1 MHDYSLAL
9 SISFP
14 QNKTLDLMNYSLNN
28 ATINSVVDKLSQ
40 PQSYEGL
47 YHHNPEGQALP
58 SEQAVREF
66 IALVRSTIFPGYYSS
81 SSLHDSTITYH
92 LGVAVERMHR
102 VLAKQILY
110 SLCFAE
116 QEICKGES
124 CNSEQESKALNI
136 AGAFISYLP
145 ELRRMLALDVE
156 AAYQG
161 DPAAESIG
169 EIICCYP
176 SLKAIT
182 YHRIAHKLYELQ
194 VPLLPRIISEIA
206 HSETGIDI
214 HPAARIGESFFID
227 HGTGVVIGATC
238 IIGSRVKLYQGV
250 TLGAKS
256 FPKADDGS
264 LIKGIERH
272 PIIGDN
278 VIVYSNTTLLGRINI
293 GESARIGAN
302 MWITEDV
309 PAGQSLSRPL

>member
-1 MHDYSLAL
+1 
-9 SISFP
+9 
-14 QNKTLDLMNYSLNN
+14 MNYSLNN

-124 CNSEQESKALNI
+124 CNSEQEYKALNI

-194 VPLLPRIISEIA
+194 VPLLHRIISEIA

-272 PIIGDN
+272 PVIGDN

>member
-1 MHDYSLAL
+1 M
-9 SISFP
+9 
-14 QNKTLDLMNYSLNN
+14 
-28 ATINSVVDKLSQ
+28 
-40 PQSYEGL
+40 
-47 YHHNPEGQALP
+47 
-58 SEQAVREF
+58 REF

-124 CNSEQESKALNI
+124 CNSEQEYKALNI

-145 ELRRMLALDVE
+145 ELRRILALDVE

-272 PIIGDN
+272 PILGDN

>member
-1 MHDYSLAL
+1 
-9 SISFP
+9 
-14 QNKTLDLMNYSLNN
+14 MNYSLNN

-124 CNSEQESKALNI
+124 CNSEQEYKALNI

-214 HPAARIGESFFID
+214 HPAAHIGESFFID

-256 FPKADDGS
+256 FPKSDDGS

>member
-1 MHDYSLAL
+1 M
-9 SISFP
+9 
-14 QNKTLDLMNYSLNN
+14 
-28 ATINSVVDKLSQ
+28 
-40 PQSYEGL
+40 
-47 YHHNPEGQALP
+47 
-58 SEQAVREF
+58 
-66 IALVRSTIFPGYYSS
+66 
-81 SSLHDSTITYH
+81 HDSTITYH

-124 CNSEQESKALNI
+124 CNSEQEYKALTI

>member
-1 MHDYSLAL
+1 
-9 SISFP
+9 
-14 QNKTLDLMNYSLNN
+14 MNYSLNN

-124 CNSEQESKALNI
+124 CNSEQEYKALNI

-145 ELRRMLALDVE
+145 ELRRILALDVE

-256 FPKADDGS
+256 FPKTDDGS

>member
-1 MHDYSLAL
+1 
-9 SISFP
+9 
-14 QNKTLDLMNYSLNN
+14 MNYSLNN

-124 CNSEQESKALNI
+124 CNSEQEYKALNI

-161 DPAAESIG
+161 DPAAESIA

>member
-1 MHDYSLAL
+1 
-9 SISFP
+9 
-14 QNKTLDLMNYSLNN
+14 MNYSLNN

-124 CNSEQESKALNI
+124 CNSEQEYKALNI

-176 SLKAIT
+176 SLKTIT

-214 HPAARIGESFFID
+214 HPAAHIGESFFID

>member
-1 MHDYSLAL
+1 
-9 SISFP
+9 
-14 QNKTLDLMNYSLNN
+14 MNYSLNN

-124 CNSEQESKALNI
+124 CNSEQEYKALNI

-194 VPLLPRIISEIA
+194 IPLLPRIISEIA

>member
-1 MHDYSLAL
+1 
-9 SISFP
+9 
-14 QNKTLDLMNYSLNN
+14 MNYSLNN

-124 CNSEQESKALNI
+124 CNSEQEYKALNI

-182 YHRIAHKLYELQ
+182 YHRIAHKLYELE

>member
-1 MHDYSLAL
+1 
-9 SISFP
+9 
-14 QNKTLDLMNYSLNN
+14 MNYSLNN

-124 CNSEQESKALNI
+124 CNSEQEYKALSI

-214 HPAARIGESFFID
+214 HPAARIGESLFID

-238 IIGSRVKLYQGV
+238 IIGSHVKLYQGV

>member
-1 MHDYSLAL
+1 
-9 SISFP
+9 
-14 QNKTLDLMNYSLNN
+14 MNYSLNN

-124 CNSEQESKALNI
+124 CNSEQEYKALNI

-145 ELRRMLALDVE
+145 ELRRILALDVE

-278 VIVYSNTTLLGRINI
+278 VIVYSNTTLLGRISI

>member
-1 MHDYSLAL
+1 
-9 SISFP
+9 
-14 QNKTLDLMNYSLNN
+14 MNYSLNN

-124 CNSEQESKALNI
+124 CNSEQEYKALNI

-145 ELRRMLALDVE
+145 ELRCMLALDVE

-272 PIIGDN
+272 PMIGDN

>member
-1 MHDYSLAL
+1 
-9 SISFP
+9 
-14 QNKTLDLMNYSLNN
+14 MNYSLNN

-124 CNSEQESKALNI
+124 CNSEQEYKALNI

-214 HPAARIGESFFID
+214 HPAAHIGESFFID

>member
-1 MHDYSLAL
+1 
-9 SISFP
+9 
-14 QNKTLDLMNYSLNN
+14 MNYSLNN

-124 CNSEQESKALNI
+124 CNSEQEYKALNI

-278 VIVYSNTTLLGRINI
+278 VIVYSNTTLLGRISI

-309 PAGQSLSRPL
+309 QIGRAHV

>member
-1 MHDYSLAL
+1 
-9 SISFP
+9 
-14 QNKTLDLMNYSLNN
+14 MNYSLNN

-116 QEICKGES
+116 QEICKGAS
-124 CNSEQESKALNI
+124 CNSGQEYKALNI

-145 ELRRMLALDVE
+145 ELRRILALDVE

>member
-1 MHDYSLAL
+1 
-9 SISFP
+9 
-14 QNKTLDLMNYSLNN
+14 MNYSLNN

-58 SEQAVREF
+58 SKQAVREF

-124 CNSEQESKALNI
+124 CNSEQEYKALNI

>member
-1 MHDYSLAL
+1 
-9 SISFP
+9 
-14 QNKTLDLMNYSLNN
+14 MNYSLNN

-194 VPLLPRIISEIA
+194 VPLLPRIISEIT

-214 HPAARIGESFFID
+214 HPAAHIGESFFID

-264 LIKGIERH
+264 LIKGIGRH

>member
-1 MHDYSLAL
+1 
-9 SISFP
+9 
-14 QNKTLDLMNYSLNN
+14 MNYSLNN

-40 PQSYEGL
+40 PRSYEGL

-124 CNSEQESKALNI
+124 CNSEQEYKALNI

-214 HPAARIGESFFID
+214 HPAAHIGESFFID

>member
-1 MHDYSLAL
+1 
-9 SISFP
+9 
-14 QNKTLDLMNYSLNN
+14 MNYSLNN

-124 CNSEQESKALNI
+124 CNSEQEYKALNI

-214 HPAARIGESFFID
+214 HPTARIGESFFID

>member
-1 MHDYSLAL
+1 
-9 SISFP
+9 
-14 QNKTLDLMNYSLNN
+14 MNYSLNN

-124 CNSEQESKALNI
+124 CNSEQEYKALNI

-182 YHRIAHKLYELQ
+182 YHRIAHKLYELE

-227 HGTGVVIGATC
+227 QGTGVVIGATC

>member
-1 MHDYSLAL
+1 
-9 SISFP
+9 
-14 QNKTLDLMNYSLNN
+14 MNYSLNN

-124 CNSEQESKALNI
+124 CNSEQEYKALNI

-214 HPAARIGESFFID
+214 HPAAHIGESFFID

-293 GESARIGAN
+293 GDSARIGAN

>member
-1 MHDYSLAL
+1 
-9 SISFP
+9 
-14 QNKTLDLMNYSLNN
+14 MNYSLNN

-81 SSLHDSTITYH
+81 SCLHDSNITYH

-194 VPLLPRIISEIA
+194 VPLLPRIISEIT

-214 HPAARIGESFFID
+214 HPAAHIGESFFID

-238 IIGSRVKLYQGV
+238 IIGSRVKIYQGV

>member
-1 MHDYSLAL
+1 
-9 SISFP
+9 
-14 QNKTLDLMNYSLNN
+14 MNYSLNN

-124 CNSEQESKALNI
+124 CNSEQEYKALNI

-256 FPKADDGS
+256 FPKAKDGS

>member
-1 MHDYSLAL
+1 
-9 SISFP
+9 
-14 QNKTLDLMNYSLNN
+14 MNYSLNN

-124 CNSEQESKALNI
+124 CNSEQEYKALNI

-293 GESARIGAN
+293 GKSARIGAN

>member
-1 MHDYSLAL
+1 
-9 SISFP
+9 
-14 QNKTLDLMNYSLNN
+14 MNYSLNN

-278 VIVYSNTTLLGRINI
+278 VIVYSNTTLLGLINI

>member
-1 MHDYSLAL
+1 
-9 SISFP
+9 
-14 QNKTLDLMNYSLNN
+14 MNYSLNN

-124 CNSEQESKALNI
+124 CNSEQEYKALNI

-272 PIIGDN
+272 PVIGDN

>member
-1 MHDYSLAL
+1 
-9 SISFP
+9 
-14 QNKTLDLMNYSLNN
+14 MNYSLNN

-124 CNSEQESKALNI
+124 CNSEQEYKALNI

-206 HSETGIDI
+206 HSKTGIDI

>member
-1 MHDYSLAL
+1 
-9 SISFP
+9 
-14 QNKTLDLMNYSLNN
+14 MNYSLNN

-124 CNSEQESKALNI
+124 CNSEQEYKALNI

-194 VPLLPRIISEIA
+194 VPLLPRIISEIT

-214 HPAARIGESFFID
+214 HPAAHIGESFFID

>member
-1 MHDYSLAL
+1 
-9 SISFP
+9 
-14 QNKTLDLMNYSLNN
+14 MNYSLNN

-124 CNSEQESKALNI
+124 CNSEQEYKALSI

-145 ELRRMLALDVE
+145 ELRRILALDVE

>member
-1 MHDYSLAL
+1 
-9 SISFP
+9 
-14 QNKTLDLMNYSLNN
+14 MNYSLNN

-92 LGVAVERMHR
+92 LGGAVERMHR

-124 CNSEQESKALNI
+124 CNSEQEYKALNI

>member
-1 MHDYSLAL
+1 
-9 SISFP
+9 
-14 QNKTLDLMNYSLNN
+14 MNYSLNN

-124 CNSEQESKALNI
+124 CNSEQEYKALNI

-145 ELRRMLALDVE
+145 ELRRMLSLDVE

>member
-1 MHDYSLAL
+1 
-9 SISFP
+9 
-14 QNKTLDLMNYSLNN
+14 MNYSLNN

-124 CNSEQESKALNI
+124 CNSEQEYKSLNI

>member
-1 MHDYSLAL
+1 
-9 SISFP
+9 
-14 QNKTLDLMNYSLNN
+14 MNYSLNN

-124 CNSEQESKALNI
+124 CNSEQEYKALNI

-194 VPLLPRIISEIA
+194 VPLLPRIISEIT

>member
-1 MHDYSLAL
+1 
-9 SISFP
+9 
-14 QNKTLDLMNYSLNN
+14 MNYSLNN

-40 PQSYEGL
+40 PRSYEGL

-124 CNSEQESKALNI
+124 CNSEQEYKALNI
-136 AGAFISYLP
+136 AGAFIGYLP

>member
-1 MHDYSLAL
+1 
-9 SISFP
+9 
-14 QNKTLDLMNYSLNN
+14 MNYSLNN

-124 CNSEQESKALNI
+124 CNSEQEYKALNT

>member
-1 MHDYSLAL
+1 
-9 SISFP
+9 
-14 QNKTLDLMNYSLNN
+14 MNYSLNN

-92 LGVAVERMHR
+92 LGVAVVRMHR

-124 CNSEQESKALNI
+124 CNSEQEYKALNI

>member
-1 MHDYSLAL
+1 
-9 SISFP
+9 
-14 QNKTLDLMNYSLNN
+14 MNYGLNN

-124 CNSEQESKALNI
+124 CNSEQEYKALNI
-136 AGAFISYLP
+136 AGALISYLP

>member
-1 MHDYSLAL
+1 
-9 SISFP
+9 
-14 QNKTLDLMNYSLNN
+14 MNYSLNN

-124 CNSEQESKALNI
+124 CNSEQEYKALNI

-293 GESARIGAN
+293 GEFARIGAN

>member
-1 MHDYSLAL
+1 
-9 SISFP
+9 
-14 QNKTLDLMNYSLNN
+14 MNYSLNN
-28 ATINSVVDKLSQ
+28 VTINSVVDKLSQ

-124 CNSEQESKALNI
+124 CNSEQEYKALSI

-182 YHRIAHKLYELQ
+182 YHRIAHKLYKLQ

-264 LIKGIERH
+264 LIKGIKRH

-278 VIVYSNTTLLGRINI
+278 VIVYSNTTLLGRITI

>member
-1 MHDYSLAL
+1 
-9 SISFP
+9 
-14 QNKTLDLMNYSLNN
+14 MNYSLNN

-124 CNSEQESKALNI
+124 CNSEQEYKALNI

-214 HPAARIGESFFID
+214 HPAAHIGEPFFID